1 MRERI
6 KEFAKIY
13 SLYKNTM
20 LIILFYYQEQQW
32 RTLDN
37 SQQHNKINKEKT
49 KKGDKDGRQQKDKQ
63 QSSRER
69 QANRQQ
75 AFAKIRNDT
84 GSNGQGAFIRRGSV
98 WGLNEQ
104 YKEILS
110 KADIPTFN
118 VRQLEKGNIK
128 SAQQFSNT
136 IKNIKKQLGDKG
148 ASVSVYSEEDYKDM
162 DLYLSEDGQSGIA
175 VKPNGDIV
183 SVFSNNKAEGGRSAY
198 MLEMAISQ
206 GGRQLD
212 CFDVYLV
219 EIYEAHGF
227 KPVAKMKW
235 NDEYIPEGWNKENF
249 KDYNNGEPD
258 VVFMVYDP
266 NNDIEKK
273 KKEAEEKYS
282 KKNEIPYIIDYDMG
296 EDYQHM
302 YKWRSPAEREAIYN
316 NMLERYKNAK
326 STEELKKVFSNSDK
340 PFLRQMDDLNSLSKE
355 QAQSINAEYSKR
367 YLELIK
373 DENPEEYKKNKKYLE
388 KKYNIK
394 SDASIYI
401 DSLIDT
407 IAYIDAKKKE
417 FKEEDVNRDADGKF
431 AKKNSS
437 KNKSNDNDKKDL
449 DINALKDFGLNQRQI
464 IKLTTKLEDLGII
477 EYNEDNDTYKIKS
490 SITEGIE
497 NNEIKEILG
506 DKFDIIKNSFNSDN
520 NGNEDDIDNEKP
532 KANKTVKDCIN
543 SVSKHLQTTATKL
556 YQPHNKQKSLI
567 LKDNIDYNKDE
578 VMENLNKYI
587 DNDKV
592 KELSELEDTLMSFT
606 SDPNTRHSSYW
617 NEAKDDIR
625 ELIEK
630 SPTLKSAPYRV
641 EIVIEGR
648 NNFEIG
654 KEVNFDIRSFTD
666 FENSL
671 ENAKKIN
678 KEMERI
684 TKKLKEEDEVEE
696 IVIYK
701 IEDEDVNGLD
711 ISNLSVYPNQNECLI
726 DGTFIISNVE
736 ENKEFGHKVITLKK
750 PKKQIIL

>member
-1 MRERI
+1 M
-6 KEFAKIY
+6 A
-13 SLYKNTM
+13 
-20 LIILFYYQEQQW
+20 
-32 RTLDN
+32 
-37 SQQHNKINKEKT
+37 
-49 KKGDKDGRQQKDKQ
+49 
-63 QSSRER
+63 
-69 QANRQQ
+69 
-75 AFAKIRNDT
+75 
-84 GSNGQGAFIRRGSV
+84 
-98 WGLNEQ
+98 
-104 YKEILS
+104 
-110 KADIPTFN
+110 
-118 VRQLEKGNIK
+118 
-128 SAQQFSNT
+128 
-136 IKNIKKQLGDKG
+136 
-148 ASVSVYSEEDYKDM
+148 VY
-162 DLYLSEDGQSGIA
+162 
-175 VKPNGDIV
+175 
-183 SVFSNNKAEGGRSAY
+183 EG
-198 MLEMAISQ
+198 

-212 CFDVYLV
+212 CFDIYLTK
-219 EIYEAHGF
+219 IYEAHGF

-235 NDEYIPEGWNKENF
+235 NDEYIPEGWNKDNF

-258 VVFMVYDP
+258 VVFMAYDP

-273 KKEAEEKYS
+273 KKEAEEKYG

-296 EDYQHM
+296 EDAQHM

-394 SDASIYI
+394 SDASARLQRADAYI
-401 DSLIDT
+401 DSLID
-407 IAYIDAKKKE
+407 IIEYIDAKKKE

-431 AKKNSS
+431 ATKNSS
-437 KNKSNDNDKKDL
+437 SNKSNDL
-449 DINALKDFGLNQRQI
+449 DTNALKDFGLNQRQI

-520 NGNEDDIDNEKP
+520 NDNEDDIDNEKP
-532 KANKTVKDCIN
+532 KANKTVEDCIN

-578 VMENLNKYI
+578 VMENINKYI

-592 KELSELEDTLMSFT
+592 KELSELEEILMSFT
-606 SDPNTRHSSYW
+606 DNPHTRDSSYW
-617 NEAKDDIR
+617 SAIENDLK

-630 SPTLKSAPYRV
+630 SPTLKSTPYRLEWV
-641 EIVIEGR
+641 TGSR
-648 NNFEIG
+648 GNFEIG
-654 KEVNFDIRSFTD
+654 KEVNFDCRSFTD
-666 FENSL
+666 FESGKD
-671 ENAKKIN
+671 NA
-678 KEMERI
+678 M
-684 TKKLKEEDEVEE
+684 KLKKEFESASGGDEV
-696 IVIYK
+696 VIYK
-701 IEDEDVNGLD
+701 IEDDDIHGLD
-711 ISNLSVYPNQNECLI
+711 ITSLSVYPNQHECLI

-750 PKKQIIL
+750 PKK